1 MRLQVIDSH
10 TGGEPTRTIIGGFP
24 ALEGGTMLARREHF
38 ARQLDH
44 LRRGVVLEPRG
55 SHAWVGALIVPTV
68 PSADAISADL
78 GVIFFNDEGY
88 LGMCGHGT
96 IGLVETLHHLGRLPN
111 SKVQIDTP
119 AGLVNSTRHDD
130 GSISVVNVASFLFRA
145 DVQVTTTDGTFT
157 GDVAYGGNWF
167 FLIYDQP
174 FALEL
179 SQVET
184 LLAIT
189 ERIRAAL
196 AESGIRGPGG
206 ELIDHIELFGPAQ
219 DPSAHSRNF
228 VLCPGAAYDRS
239 PCGTGTSAKLAAL
252 HARGQLA
259 LDQEYI
265 QESITGSCFLGV
277 LRSEGERLIPTITG
291 RAFVTAESTLIFDD
305 QDPFAWGI
313 SN

>member
-1 MRLQVIDSH
+1 MRLEVIDSH

-24 ALEGGTMLARREHF
+24 VLEGETMLERREHF
-38 ARQLDH
+38 ARQFDH

-55 SHAWVGALIVPTV
+55 SHAWVGALIVPGQPT
-68 PSADAISADL
+68 ADATSADL
-78 GVIFFNDEGY
+78 GVIFFNDEGF

-96 IGLVETLHHLGRLPN
+96 IGLVETLHHRGHLPN
-111 SKVQIDTP
+111 SRVQIDTP
-119 AGLVNSTRHDD
+119 AGLVNATRHDD
-130 GSISVVNVASFLFRA
+130 GSISVENVASFMFKA
-145 DVQVTTTDGTFT
+145 DVEVTTVDGTFI

-174 FALEL
+174 FALQL
-179 SQVET
+179 SQVDA

-189 ERIRAAL
+189 GRIRAAL
-196 AESGIRGPGG
+196 ADSGVRGPSG
-206 ELIDHIELFGPAQ
+206 ELIDHIELFGPAK

-252 HARGQLA
+252 HARGELA
-259 LDQEYI
+259 LDQEYV
-265 QESITGSCFLGV
+265 QESITGSTFRGV
-277 LRSEGERLIPTITG
+277 LRSEGEHLIPTITG
-291 RAFVTAESTLIFDD
+291 RAFVTAESILIFDD

-313 SN
+313 AN